1 MTRQEQARGLV
12 LSELVLAILIAG
24 LLAVGIAV
32 QLGGAVTSNA
42 QALALYN
49 ITQKMAANWG
59 QIAGTCGATS
69 AINGSPFLASGSQ
82 ATDVFTKGA
91 QAIDP
96 RFLPCYNQSKV
107 RLLTD
112 AIQVTAAGP
121 QIQQYAFTLSGGG
134 IQPFI
139 AQFSQV
145 PADVTYALATHYGD
159 LTAPNLLAQDL
170 NDPHVRYWP
179 DNQKTY
185 TVQLLVGQPTQLV
198 ATASTPGGTTPASFV
213 APPAA
218 TGISSSPAGV
228 TPPTTLS
235 PPPLGTPQPLA
246 ASGGSPPAG
255 SGTSGSGS
263 GSGGTSGNGSGGGN
277 GSGSGTGSGGGSGSG
292 SGNGPGGGSGSGYPP
307 LPDLPAKPQSL
318 NMPCSGGWNG
328 VQEKTFDDGN
338 GHVTVFYAGYD
349 MSGLTGFSYASDY
362 SSVTPT
368 GGPVT
373 ATAKGTASG
382 NSGNL
387 TLCVAERSY
396 SWDTTNNA
404 WSYTSWALTYSS
416 IGNSSGQLCLTGYT
430 NSGNG
435 NATANTSS
443 C

>member
-1 MTRQEQARGLV
+1 MTQQEHAGGLV

-59 QIAGTCGATS
+59 QIAGTCGAAS
-69 AINGSPFLASGSQ
+69 DINGAPFLASGSQ

-91 QAIDP
+91 QAIDS

-112 AIQVTAAGP
+112 AIQVTTAGP

-134 IQPFI
+134 MQPFI

-145 PADVTYALATHYGD
+145 PGDVTYALATHYGD
-159 LTAPNLLAQDL
+159 LSAPNLLAQDL
-170 NDPHVRYWP
+170 TDPHVRYWP

-185 TVQLLVGQPTQLV
+185 TVQLLVGQPTQLI
-198 ATASTPGGTTPASFV
+198 ATAGPPAGTTPSNFV
-213 APPAA
+213 APPPAS
-218 TGISSSPAGV
+218 GISTSPSGV
-228 TPPTTLS
+228 PAPTTLS
-235 PPPLGTPQPLA
+235 PPPTGAPQPLM
-246 ASGGSPPAG
+246 ASGTPPPP
-255 SGTSGSGS
+255 SSGSGS
-263 GSGGTSGNGSGGGN
+263 
-277 GSGSGTGSGGGSGSG
+277 TGSGSGSG
-292 SGNGPGGGSGSGYPP
+292 SGNGSGSGSSSGPGSGSGSGSGSGPGNGSGSGYPP

-318 NMPCSGGWNG
+318 NLPCNGGWNG

-349 MSGLTGFSYASDY
+349 QSGLTGFSYTSDY

-368 GGPVT
+368 GGSVT
-373 ATAKGTASG
+373 ATAQGTVSG
-382 NSGNL
+382 SSGNL
-387 TLCVAERSY
+387 TLCIAERSY
-396 SWDTTNNA
+396 SWDTANNA
-404 WSYTSWALTYSS
+404 WSYDSWALTYSS
-416 IGNSSGQLCLTGYT
+416 IGNSRGPLCLTGYT
-430 NSGNG
+430 NSGSG
-435 NATANTSS
+435 NTTANTTS